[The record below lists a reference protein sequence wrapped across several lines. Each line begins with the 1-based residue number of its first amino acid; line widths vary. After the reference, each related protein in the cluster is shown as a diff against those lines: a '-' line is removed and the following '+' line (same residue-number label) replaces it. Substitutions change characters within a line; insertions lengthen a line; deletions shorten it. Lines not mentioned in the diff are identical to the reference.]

1 MKIERMNRKRMVVAT
16 ALALAG
22 LGSLEARADNLP
34 SLGGD
39 VEPWKVDIYYEND
52 TRYRGQDKTGHR
64 VGLSKFR
71 NTLQIEADKKVGDG
85 WAVRSILRGTWDGVY
100 RLNKDEYGED
110 AGSKSAADVRIPNTA
125 GPVAQ
130 SVGLFGPAGSN
141 PLTSHYSA
149 TVPYG
154 GGVGFT
160 IVDAIQSQAGLP
172 NLGGPAGG
180 PGINKFID
188 PNYGNL
194 ATPPVGYGSGAGLQL
209 LGQRWNSTGSGVA
222 FAVPVRPCDKDKRG
236 CRDFGGYGDRKL
248 SELEAPE
255 FNDRAD
261 FIRELYAKKTFDL
274 ADGSNFFLKLG
285 RQQVVWGRTDL
296 FRVLD
301 VINPVDYSRNNI
313 YDELQDI
320 RIPMWIAQGEWR
332 MGGSGSMQE
341 RNLQVVWNFDKFRPN
356 NLGQCGSPNVILDA
370 GCFFRGMANLW
381 DNGGTVA
388 NFAGFSAP
396 GTPAPVDGVWFATN
410 FGPNQIGIRK
420 VHLPEWSLANSQ
432 LGVKFEGVTQ
442 GGLNFSVN
450 ALTYRSQLP
459 SLRSINQVAVN
470 PFTGAHGNSSP
481 FSGPAQ
487 GIPTTNL
494 IAFDVYFPRVNLI
507 GGSMDFQSETL
518 GAAFRLEGALTEG
531 EEFANMARPRLY
543 SENKVFRSV
552 IGVDRP
558 TFIPFINPNRTTLI
572 SAQLFYQH
580 IFDHEL
586 KSMPG
591 GKVGMPDWENNY
603 IGTLLIKGFV
613 MNDRV
618 SPTLILARDF
628 KAHAWAIAPSV
639 EWSLT
644 DDLKLTFGA
653 NVKNRDNQSRWE
665 FDDCRSCNPYAPYT
679 MYTSG
684 AGTQGFA
691 PGSFGLSGIEP
702 LGRFRAGPIGAAW
715 KENELYVTL
724 KYKF

>member
-22 LGSLEARADNLP
+22 LGSLPARANNLP

-39 VEPWKVDIYYEND
+39 VEPWRVDVYYEND
-52 TRYRGQDKTGHR
+52 TRFRGKDKSGDR

-71 NTLQIEADKKVGDG
+71 NTLQVEADKKVGDG
-85 WAVRSILRGTWDGVY
+85 WAVRGILRGTWDGVY
-100 RLNKDEYGED
+100 RLNEDEYGKD
-110 AGSKSAADVRIPNTA
+110 AGSKTAADVRIPNTA

-130 SVGLFGPAGSN
+130 SVGLFGPPS
-141 PLTSHYSA
+141 PVHVHYGA
-149 TVPYG
+149 TVPFG

-160 IVDAIQSQAGLP
+160 VVDVIQAGAGLP
-172 NLGGPAGG
+172 NLGGPGGG
-180 PGINKFID
+180 PGVNKFID

-194 ATPPVGYGSGAGLQL
+194 ATPPAVYGSGAGLQL
-209 LGQRWNSTGSGVA
+209 LGERWNRTGSGVA

-236 CRDFGGYGDRKL
+236 CRDFGGYGDKKL

-274 ADGSNFFLKLG
+274 ADGGNFFLKLG

-356 NLGQCGSPNVILDA
+356 NLGQCGSPNIILDA

-381 DNGGTVA
+381 DHGGTVA

-420 VHLPEWSLANSQ
+420 VHLPEWSLANTQ
-432 LGVKFEGVTQ
+432 LGMKFEGVTQ

-459 SLRSINQVAVN
+459 SLRSINQVAIN
-470 PFTGAHGNSSP
+470 PFTGAHGNTSP

-494 IAFDVYFPRVNLI
+494 IAFDVYFPRINLI
-507 GGSMDFQSETL
+507 GGSMDFQSEAL
-518 GAAFRLEGALTEG
+518 GAAFRLEGALTKG
-531 EEFANMARPRLY
+531 EEFANTARPRLY

-580 IFDHEL
+580 IFDHE
-586 KSMPG
+586 SRRMPG
-591 GKVGMPDWENNY
+591 GQVGMPDWKDNY
-603 IGTLLIKGFV
+603 IGTLLIKSFV

-628 KAHAWAIAPSV
+628 RARAWAIAPSV
-639 EWSLT
+639 EWNVT

-653 NVKNRDNQSRWE
+653 NVKNRDDQSRWE

-679 MYTSG
+679 MYTNG
-684 AGTQGFA
+684 ATTQGFT

>member
-1 MKIERMNRKRMVVAT
+1 MRTFRAQAWGVW
-16 ALALAG
+16 LLAG
-22 LGSLEARADNLP
+22 GALVLATRNPLYLLLLLVISRVVQASCASRATGPRLRYGRIAAFILLFSTLFNLLTAHVGETVLLTLPAGWWLIGGPITLESTISR
-34 SLGGD
+34 GGGI
-39 VEPWKVDIYYEND
+39 VAQVPH
-52 TRYRGQDKTGHR
+52 GG
-64 VGLSKFR
+64 
-71 NTLQIEADKKVGDG
+71 A
-85 WAVRSILRGTWDGVY
+85 
-100 RLNKDEYGED
+100 
-110 AGSKSAADVRIPNTA
+110 A
-125 GPVAQ
+125 GPVVTRDVAAGPPLGLTTNAFLNPAQ
-130 SVGLFGPAGSN
+130 MLAINPNDGLR
-141 PLTSHYSA
+141 
-149 TVPYG
+149 V
-154 GGVGFT
+154 
-160 IVDAIQSQAGLP
+160 
-172 NLGGPAGG
+172 LG
-180 PGINKFID
+180 D
-188 PNYGNL
+188 
-194 ATPPVGYGSGAGLQL
+194 
-209 LGQRWNSTGSGVA
+209 RWHDTKGGVA
-222 FAVPVRPCDKDKRG
+222 FGVPVRPCDRDKRG
-236 CRDFGGYGDRKL
+236 CRDFGGYGDQSL
-248 SELEAPE
+248 TGLEFPE
-255 FNDRAD
+255 FNDNLD
-261 FIRELYAKKTFDL
+261 FIREAYVKNTFDL
-274 ADGSNFFLKLG
+274 GDNKSLFLKVG
-285 RQQVVWGRTDL
+285 KQQVVWGRTDL

-313 YDELQDI
+313 YDELEDI
-320 RIPMWIAQGEWR
+320 RIPQWIVQAEYR
-332 MGGSGSMQE
+332 MGGSDLLQE
-341 RNLQVVWNFDKFRPN
+341 RNLQLVWNFDQFRAN

-370 GCFFRGMANLW
+370 GCFFRGMVNLW

-531 EEFANMARPRLY
+531 EEFTNTARPRLY